1 MLNGTFLYSS
11 VYCGMGAEE
20 GVYGSGQISN
30 TKIYS
35 PTLLVLQEGGGGI
48 QISTNKHYVTFE

>member
-1 MLNGTFLYSS
+1 MLKGTFLYSA

-20 GVYGSGQISN
+20 GVYGSGQICI

-35 PTLLVLQEGGGGI
+35 ATLLVLQEGGGGI
-48 QISTNKHYVTFE
+48 QNFHK